1 MHSTASKLGLPTGVT
16 AVEQGQAIGRA
27 EQRVRA
33 LSERLH
39 ISVEDARRRGVEIIL
54 NHIVAQWAV
63 RHAEWIQNLLVQSD
77 VDLRDGGRVNIYSR
91 RSRHWEQRPEQCC
104 WFLGASACSKQNQR
118 MTDDPD
124 S

>member
-77 VDLRDGGRVNIYSR
+77 VGPCVTEEELNIYSR
-91 RSRHWEQRPEQCC
+91 RSRHWE
-104 WFLGASACSKQNQR
+104 SKAR
-118 MTDDPD
+118 AMLLVSWSECLFEAKSTDH
-124 S
+124 